1 MSIVGILVGL
11 LNCVLLA
18 AILVL
23 IGAIIQWIAAAF
35 QWPIPDNVQRIFLLI
50 VLLVFIICAISPLSD
65 PLIFLRA
72 KMQLEVG
79 ASL

>member
-18 AILVL
+18 AILLL

-50 VLLVFIICAISPLSD
+50 VLLVFIICAISLVVGEPM
-65 PLIFLRA
+65 IHFLPTH
-72 KMQLEVG
+72 
-79 ASL
+79 